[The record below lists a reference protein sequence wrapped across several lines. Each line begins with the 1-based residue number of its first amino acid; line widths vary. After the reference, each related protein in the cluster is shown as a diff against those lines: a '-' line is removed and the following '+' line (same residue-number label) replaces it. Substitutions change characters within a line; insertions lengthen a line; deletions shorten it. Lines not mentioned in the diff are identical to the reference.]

1 MDNNKNYVGLI
12 IEDANGK
19 LLFQLRDNK
28 PSIPHP
34 NKWSLFGG
42 GIEKNETPLKA
53 LKRELQEELDL
64 TIDISKVTLLFK
76 KENSISNRYVFY
88 YKLNDSKKKMRLDE
102 GQTYRFFSLRQILFK
117 SNVVLSLRLFMLLY
131 PFLKRKPISS

>member
-1 MDNNKNYVGLI
+1 M
-12 IEDANGK
+12 
-19 LLFQLRDNK
+19 
-28 PSIPHP
+28 
-34 NKWSLFGG
+34 
-42 GIEKNETPLKA
+42 KA

-88 YKLNDSKKKMRLDE
+88 YKLNDPKKKMRLDE
-102 GQTYRFFSLRQILFK
+102 GQTYHFFSLRQILFK
-117 SNVVLSLRLFMLLY
+117 SNVVPSLRLFMLLY